1 MNVRIKKEYIMKI
14 RLIDP
19 LEVKESFIDEQKE
32 KLEKLGHEFIAD
44 NKSAKDDQEKIER
57 LKDADIAIITNKPLS
72 KNVLENTDLELVDV
86 AFTGVD
92 HIDLDTCK
100 EKNIKVLNA
109 SGYSDDSVAELVI
122 GLTIGVLRKFGQN
135 RENIFENK
143 NNPLIG
149 SLIKG
154 KTFGVIGTGNIGKKL
169 IELLS
174 VFGCKIIAYSRTEK
188 EDIKKLGVEY
198 VSLEELLKSSDI
210 VSLHIPNNKDTKKFM
225 GQKELNLM
233 KEGAVL
239 INCARGAVV
248 DNDYLAKLLNEDKL
262 YAGIDVF
269 DMEPPLPEDYALRNA
284 KNVILTNHVAF
295 YTQEAMQIRAE
306 IVFDNLYKYLEGT
319 IQNEIKL

>member
-1 MNVRIKKEYIMKI
+1 MKI

-19 LEVKESFIDEQKE
+19 LEVKESFIDEQKV

-44 NKSAKDDQEKIER
+44 KESAKDDQEKIER
-57 LKDADIAIITNKPLS
+57 LKDTDIAIITNKPLS

-100 EKNIKVLNA
+100 KKNIKVLNA

-225 GQKELNLM
+225 GQKKLDLM

-319 IQNEIKL
+319 IQNEINL

>member
-1 MNVRIKKEYIMKI
+1 MKI

-19 LEVKESFIDEQKE
+19 LEVKESFIDEQKD
-32 KLEKLGHEFIAD
+32 KLEKLGHEFTAY
-44 NKSAKDDQEKIER
+44 KESAKDDQEKIER

-225 GQKELNLM
+225 GQKELDLM